1 MMIDELTK
9 DMDNMENILIRLE
22 TSKEDIWQDRFICAI
37 AKAVYHIIKYIKMK
51 NI

>member
-22 TSKEDIWQDRFICAI
+22 TTSEDIWQDRLICSM
-37 AKAVYHIIKYIKMK
+37 AKAIYHIIKYSFRK
-51 NI
+51 